1 MDIQQLGPYRV
12 VRRLGRGGM
21 GVVFEAVH
29 GETGEPA
36 AVKMLSLTLAG
47 ESDFR
52 SRFELEIEALRKLRH
67 PNIVRLLGFGEQDGV
82 LFYVMELVRGKSL
95 EDELRSGR
103 RFSWRETA
111 EIGVQICQALK
122 HAHDRGIIHRDLKP
136 ANLLI
141 AEDGSIKLSDF
152 GIARLF
158 GTQGQTGAG
167 SVLGT
172 IEYMAPEQADALP
185 VGPKADLYSL
195 GAVMYALLAGRPPFK
210 VRSFAEILQLHRHAT
225 PDSVRLYAPQVPEE
239 LDRILQEL
247 LAKDPDR
254 RIATASLVGRRLQA
268 MLHALSRE
276 ESPAATP
283 APTDLIAFGVPG
295 EEQADAPSS
304 ELADAATRAMDGA
317 AAAPPPNPGVTAPR
331 GKGESADRPTAE
343 ASKPAGLGTPSMWKE
358 TRETDAFGLYPV
370 APSAPA
376 AGPPPGGTAVP
387 PPAAPTAESP
397 GTVGGER
404 PEGSGLVASTA
415 KNARFITVSPDELDR
430 VEPPPTAGR
439 PWVSLQTWVLAAGL
453 VLLSGV
459 IWYFLQPPTADAL
472 YERIMARTENGATDQ
487 LSAAEGLIDEFLTRF
502 PGDYR
507 AEIVREYQQEIE
519 LQRLERRFEF
529 DARRRGSVAGTIP
542 IERDYLEAVR
552 YAQLNPEE
560 GIRRLEALLALY
572 GPDAPPRED
581 PPPSRKA
588 PAASRE
594 DPAPSSKDLAPSGKA
609 REGEEAAEPK
619 PHLLEG
625 GPSAQCL
632 ELARRRLARMREELQ
647 DVIRNQFDLVQK
659 RLDQADQLQAENPQQ
674 ADAIRQAVIALY
686 QEKPWAAELVERA
699 RRALNR
705 AETGNTAL
713 DRSPGGADA
722 SPTAERGP

>member
-36 AVKMLSLTLAG
+36 AVKILSLTLAN

-52 SRFELEIEALRKLRH
+52 GRFELEIEALRKLRH

-103 RFSWRETA
+103 RFTWRETA
-111 EIGVQICQALK
+111 EIGIQVCRALK

-158 GTQGQTGAG
+158 GTHGQTGAG

-225 PDSVRLYAPQVPEE
+225 PDSVRLYAPQTPEE

-247 LAKDPDR
+247 LAKEPDR

-276 ESPAATP
+276 ETRAATETP
-283 APTDLIAFGVPG
+283 ADLIAFGVPG

-304 ELADAATRAMDGA
+304 HLAEAATRAIDGA
-317 AAAPPPNPGVTAPR
+317 AAAPPPTPTVTAPR
-331 GKGESADRPTAE
+331 VNAESADGPTAQ
-343 ASKPAGLGTPSMWKE
+343 ASNPGAVGTPSMWNE
-358 TRETDAFGLYPV
+358 TRETDAFDLYPI

-376 AGPPPGGTAVP
+376 VKPASSGPATSA
-387 PPAAPTAESP
+387 PAAATQQVPATPREKTSEDIP
-397 GTVGGER
+397 
-404 PEGSGLVASTA
+404 SVASTA
-415 KNARFITVSPDELDR
+415 KNARFVTVLPDELDR
-430 VEPPPTAGR
+430 VEPPPTASR
-439 PWVSLQTWVLAAGL
+439 PLVSLQTWVLAAAL
-453 VLLSGV
+453 LLLSGV
-459 IWYFLQPPTADAL
+459 TWYFLQPPTADAL
-472 YERIMARTENGATDQ
+472 YERIMARTENGATDR

-529 DARRRGSVAGTIP
+529 DARRRGSVAGAIP

-560 GIRRLEALLALY
+560 GMRRLEALLALY
-572 GPDAPPRED
+572 GPDSPREN
-581 PPPSRKA
+581 
-588 PAASRE
+588 AAL
-594 DPAPSSKDLAPSGKA
+594 P
-609 REGEEAAEPK
+609 GEASETEETAEPK
-619 PHLLEG
+619 PHLLDG

-632 ELARRRLARMREELQ
+632 ELARRRLARMREDLRN
-647 DVIRNQFDLVQK
+647 VIRNQSDLVQK
-659 RLDQADQLQAENPQQ
+659 RLDQADQLQAENPEQ
-674 ADAIRQAVIALY
+674 ADAIRRAVIALY

-699 RRALNR
+699 RGALSR
-705 AETGNTAL
+705 AEAGDT
-713 DRSPGGADA
+713 RSGRPSGEAGF
-722 SPTAERGP
+722 PPIAERRP

>member
-1 MDIQQLGPYRV
+1 MDIRQLGPYRV
-12 VRRLGRGGM
+12 MRRLGRGGM

-36 AVKMLSLTLAG
+36 AVKILSLTLAE

-52 SRFELEIEALRKLRH
+52 GRFELEIEALRKLRH

-103 RFSWRETA
+103 RFTWRETA
-111 EIGVQICQALK
+111 EIGIQVCRALK

-195 GAVMYALLAGRPPFK
+195 GAVMYALLTGRPPFK

-276 ESPAATP
+276 ESRAAT
-283 APTDLIAFGVPG
+283 AAASDLIAFGVPG
-295 EEQADAPSS
+295 EERAESPSS
-304 ELADAATRAMDGA
+304 NLAEAATRAIDGA
-317 AAAPPPNPGVTAPR
+317 AAAPPPTPTVTAPR
-331 GKGESADRPTAE
+331 AKEEVPDGPTAE
-343 ASKPAGLGTPSMWKE
+343 ASTPGAVGTPSMWKE
-358 TRETDAFGLYPV
+358 TRETDAFDLYSV
-370 APSAPA
+370 AQSAPEVKA
-376 AGPPPGGTAVP
+376 TPNGTVAY
-387 PPAAPTAESP
+387 PPAAPTDRPPA
-397 GTVGGER
+397 TAGEDR
-404 PEGSGLVASTA
+404 SEVNNSVASTA
-415 KNARFITVSPDELDR
+415 KNARFVTVSPDELDR
-430 VEPPPTAGR
+430 LEPPPSAPR
-439 PWVSLQTWVLAAGL
+439 PLVSLQTWVLAAGL
-453 VLLSGV
+453 LLLSGV
-459 IWYFLQPPTADAL
+459 TWYFLQPPTADAL
-472 YERIMARTENGATDQ
+472 YNRILARTENGATDR

-507 AEIVREYQQEIE
+507 AEVVREFQQEIE

-529 DARRRGSVAGTIP
+529 DARRRGSVVGAIP

-560 GIRRLEALLALY
+560 GMRRLEALLALY
-572 GPDAPPRED
+572 GSDAPPRESAA
-581 PPPSRKA
+581 PPG
-588 PAASRE
+588 E
-594 DPAPSSKDLAPSGKA
+594 TSGA
-609 REGEEAAEPK
+609 EETAETK
-619 PHLLEG
+619 PRLLDG

-632 ELARRRLARMREELQ
+632 ELARRRLARMREDLR
-647 DVIRNQFDLVQK
+647 DVIRNQADLVQK
-659 RLDQADQLQAENPQQ
+659 RLDQADALQAENPGQ
-674 ADAIRQAVIALY
+674 ADAVRRAVIALY

-699 RRALNR
+699 RRALGRSR
-705 AETGNTAL
+705 AGDAASDHAPGEAAFPATA
-713 DRSPGGADA
+713 G
-722 SPTAERGP
+722 RGP

>member
-1 MDIQQLGPYRV
+1 MDIRQLGPYRV

-29 GETGEPA
+29 NETGEPA

-52 SRFELEIEALRKLRH
+52 GRFELEIEALRKLRH

-82 LFYVMELVRGKSL
+82 LFYVMELIRGKSL

-103 RFSWRETA
+103 RFTWRETA
-111 EIGVQICQALK
+111 EIGIQICRALK

-141 AEDGSIKLSDF
+141 AEDGIVKLSDF

-210 VRSFAEILQLHRHAT
+210 VRSFAEILQLHRHAA
-225 PDSVRLYAPQVPEE
+225 PDSVRLYAPQTPEE

-247 LAKDPDR
+247 LAKEPDR

-276 ESPAATP
+276 ETKAASAPPA
-283 APTDLIAFGVPG
+283 DLIEFGVPG
-295 EEQADAPSS
+295 EGQSDAPASN
-304 ELADAATRAMDGA
+304 LADAATRAIDA
-317 AAAPPPNPGVTAPR
+317 VSAAPPPTPTMTAPVA
-331 GKGESADRPTAE
+331 KADTPDAPTAE
-343 ASKPAGLGTPSMWKE
+343 ASKLGGVGTPSMWNE
-358 TRETDAFGLYPV
+358 TRETDAFDCYPV
-370 APSAPA
+370 AQSESQKEQASKSFFTPM
-376 AGPPPGGTAVP
+376 AGMPTVQGSGG
-387 PPAAPTAESP
+387 E
-397 GTVGGER
+397 GGER
-404 PEGSGLVASTA
+404 GDATLTGGSTA
-415 KNARFITVSPDELDR
+415 KSDRFVTVSPEELDR
-430 VEPPPTAGR
+430 AEPPPTATR
-439 PWVSLQTWVLAAGL
+439 PLVSLQTWVLAAGL
-453 VLLSGV
+453 LLLSGA
-459 IWYFLQPPTADAL
+459 IWYFLQPPSADAL
-472 YERIMARTENGATDQ
+472 FERIMARTENGATDR
-487 LSAAEGLIDEFLTRF
+487 LTAAEGLIDEFLTRY

-507 AEIVREYQQEIE
+507 AETVREYQQEIE

-529 DARRRGSVAGTIP
+529 DARRRGSVAGAIP

-560 GIRRLEALLALY
+560 GMRRLEALIALY

-581 PPPSRKA
+581 RQVSA
-588 PAASRE
+588 PARE
-594 DPAPSSKDLAPSGKA
+594 SVD
-609 REGEEAAEPK
+609 AAEAQS
-619 PHLLEG
+619 HLSEG
-625 GPSAQCL
+625 GPSARCL
-632 ELARRRLARMREELQ
+632 ELARRRLARMREDLRN
-647 DVIRNQFDLVQK
+647 VIQNQSDLVEK
-659 RLDQADQLQAENPQQ
+659 RLDEADQLQADNPEQ
-674 ADAIRQAVIALY
+674 ADAIRRAVISLY
-686 QEKPWAAELVERA
+686 QEKPWAAELVDRA
-699 RRALNR
+699 RRALNSPD
-705 AETGNTAL
+705 AGNTVSG
-713 DRSPGGADA
+713 RKPSGGDSA
-722 SPTAERGP
+722 STVEGMP